1 MEKTMNMTKSVKM
14 MMLISVLLLIIP
26 AVTLAQGA
34 LADYERANQF
44 RSLTQG
50 KTFNMRISPNWFDD
64 DTKFWYRNDLRDDTK
79 EFILIDADQGSRKTA
94 FNHRR
99 LAQSLSRAAS
109 ENINANKLPFDT
121 ITFIEAG
128 DAIEFEYQDSI
139 WKCNLSNYECTRT
152 GPIQQRQIS
161 EQRGGQQ
168 RGQRGGQQRRP
179 GQRGGQRG
187 AQNISPDGNWQAL
200 VRDYNLYIRSTDG
213 PEEFRLSHDG
223 EEGNYY
229 GSITWA
235 PDSKKLVAYRT
246 EPGDKKEVYL
256 VVSSPSEGGRAQLRT
271 RSYDLPGDKLDI
283 RQMSLFFVDTKKNIL
298 VDTEPIDF
306 RGAPRLRWNENNDRF
321 TFERT
326 DRGHQRFRIIEV
338 DAETGKTRNIVDEKE
353 DTFVNGWGSGK
364 IRYLDQT
371 NEIIWAS
378 EKDGWNH
385 LYLVDA
391 RTGRIKNQIT
401 KGEWLIR
408 GVDRVDEDNRTV
420 WFQAGGLDP
429 DQDPYQVHYCH
440 INFDGAEL
448 VDMTPGDGQHSIQ
461 YSPDRKYLIDTYS
474 RVDMPPVHELRRV
487 ADGSLVCELEKAD
500 ISDLLDTGWVMPE
513 VFSAKGRDG
522 ETDIW
527 GIICRPIDYD
537 ENKDYP
543 VIEYIYAGPH
553 SSHVPKTF
561 SANRSMQ
568 ALAELGFIVVQCD
581 GMGTANRSKAFHD
594 VCWQNLKDAGFPDRI
609 LWMKAAAQKYPYMDV
624 SRVGIY
630 GTSAGGQNAMGA
642 VLFHPEFYK
651 VAVANC
657 GCHDNRMDKAS
668 WNEQWMGYPVGP
680 HYAESSNVDNAYRLQ
695 GKLFLIVGELDTNV
709 PPESTLRVVDA
720 LIKAKK
726 DFDLLF
732 VPGGGH
738 GAGGSFGERRKRDFF
753 VRHLLGVEPPN
764 WNIIN

>member
-1 MEKTMNMTKSVKM
+1 MKKIKFLNHITLA
-14 MMLISVLLLIIP
+14 LIIALLIP
-26 AVTLAQGA
+26 AVLSAQGA
-34 LADYERANQF
+34 RADYEKANSF
-44 RSLTQG
+44 RSLVSG
-50 KTFNMRISPNWFDD
+50 KVYKAQIRPNWFDD
-64 DTKFWYRNDLRDDTK
+64 NTKFWYRNDLADGAR
-79 EFILIDADQGSRKTA
+79 EFILIDAKAGDRRSA

-99 LAQSLSRAAS
+99 LARSLARAANA
-109 ENINANKLPFDT
+109 EIAANKLPFDT
-121 ITFIEAG
+121 INFIEDG
-128 DAIEFEYQDSI
+128 DALEFEYQDSK
-139 WKCNLSNYECTRT
+139 WKCDLQTYQCIRT
-152 GPIQQRQIS
+152 GDVQQQQIS
-161 EQRGGQQ
+161 EQRGGQRQ
-168 RGQRGGQQRRP
+168 GQRGRQQ

-187 AQNISPDGNWQAL
+187 TAQNLSPDGKWET
-200 VRDYNLYIRSTDG
+200 VIKDFNLYIKSAEG

-223 EEGNYY
+223 DEGNYY
-229 GSITWA
+229 SSITWA

-246 EPGDKKEVYL
+246 SPGDHKEVYL
-256 VVSSPSEGGRAQLRT
+256 IQSSPPDGGRAQLRT
-271 RSYDLPGDKLDI
+271 RSYDLPGDDFDT
-283 RQMSLFFVDTKKNIL
+283 RQMSLFFVDTKEQIK

-306 RGAPRLRWNENNDRF
+306 GRAPRLRWNQDNDRF

-326 DRGHQRFRIIEV
+326 ERGHQRFRIV
-338 DAETGKTRNIVDEKE
+338 GVNAENGKTRNIVDEKE
-353 DTFVNGWGSGK
+353 DTFIDGWKRGK
-364 IRYLDQT
+364 IQYLEQT
-371 NEIIWAS
+371 NELIWAT

-385 LYLVDA
+385 LYLVNT
-391 RTGRIKNQIT
+391 RTGRVKNQIT
-401 KGEWLIR
+401 KGQWLVR
-408 GVDRVDEDNRTV
+408 GVDRVDEDKRQI
-420 WFQAGGLDP
+420 WFQAGGLDS
-429 DQDPYQVHYCH
+429 DQDPYLVHYCR
-440 INFDGAEL
+440 INFDGTEL

-461 YSPDRKYLIDTYS
+461 YSPDQKYLIDTHS
-474 RVDMPPVHELRRV
+474 RVDLPPIHQLRRV
-487 ADGSLVCELEKAD
+487 ADGSLVCELDQAD

-513 VFSAKGRDG
+513 VFSAKARDG

-553 SSHVPKTF
+553 SSFVPKTF
-561 SANRSMQ
+561 TANRSMQ

-581 GMGTANRSKAFHD
+581 GMGTSNRSKAFHD
-594 VCWQNLKDAGFPDRI
+594 VCWQNIKDAGFPDRI
-609 LWMKAAAQKYPYMDV
+609 LWMEAAAKKYPYMDV

-680 HYAESSNVDNAYRLQ
+680 HYAESSNIDNAHLLQ

-732 VPGGGH
+732 VPNGGH
-738 GAGGSFGERRKRDFF
+738 GAGGSYGERRKRDFF
-753 VRHLLGVEPPN
+753 VKHLLGIEPPD
-764 WNIIN
+764 WNKTERN